1 MIFWVVCCKAHLRI
15 FVKNLPVVTP
25 DVAVVSVGFLACF
38 LLLSLPFLLENMT
51 ERGLWHLHNHHSDIY
66 QSFNVRTFS

>member
-1 MIFWVVCCKAHLRI
+1 M
-15 FVKNLPVVTP
+15 TP

-38 LLLSLPFLLENMT
+38 LLLSLPYLLENMT

-66 QSFNVRTFS
+66 QSVNLRTFS